1 MLRDKSPSPQR
12 TRNKPRPTSTHAKA
26 TWASEVPFANLIPP
40 FIKPYQ
46 APIPSIPSKFLA
58 TRSSIQRPV
67 FLQQQR
73 HLLIFE
79 EEKTY
84 GSQLNGLYMQKF

>member
-46 APIPSIPSKFLA
+46 APIPSIPSKFH
-58 TRSSIQRPV
+58 SSYSVINPETG
-67 FLQQQR
+67 FSPTTTTPTN
-73 HLLIFE
+73 I
-79 EEKTY
+79 
-84 GSQLNGLYMQKF
+84 